1 MYFPFGVAGFSSP
14 DPRTGGWCWCP
25 RVFGLGAGTGGV
37 SGDCQEDGD
46 GGDGGGGDEV
56 VGRGTPPAFGD
67 GGRGVELVWWRGRP

>member
-37 SGDCQEDGD
+37 SGVVAARKVVVVVMD
-46 GGDGGGGDEV
+46 GGS
-56 VGRGTPPAFGD
+56 VGKVTDDP
-67 GGRGVELVWWRGRP
+67 VEPG